1 MARIIEKNYMHSSF
15 PAVKVSIIEN
25 WYIRKPNHKQILVGG
40 AIFIYWLIFFGRGWP
55 VTPPPPLH
63 PRQDQQDVFLVHVKP
78 LCSFMVRSGG
88 VFPPWISPID
98 PIFVHSFF
106 YFFIVKLWK
115 ATLNEACS
123 SLDVFFWG
131 GGNLLWPPVWV
142 TDVVSIDGKLNQLF
156 WKIIRISMSG

>member
-15 PAVKVSIIEN
+15 PAVKVNIIEN

-55 VTPPPPLH
+55 VTPPPPSTPGKINKMYFWYMWSLCVLLWSGVGGFSTLDLSYWSH
-63 PRQDQQDVFLVHVKP
+63 FCP
-78 LCSFMVRSGG
+78 L
-88 VFPPWISPID
+88 
-98 PIFVHSFF
+98 FF

-123 SLDVFFWG
+123 SLDVFFLG
-131 GGNLLWPPVWV
+131 GEIFCDLLYESLMWC
-142 TDVVSIDGKLNQLF
+142 L
-156 WKIIRISMSG
+156 

>member
-15 PAVKVSIIEN
+15 PAVKVNIIEN

-55 VTPPPPLH
+55 VTPPPP
-63 PRQDQQDVFLVHVKP
+63 PPPARSTRCIFGTCEAFVFFYGQEWGGFSTLDLSYWSHFCP
-78 LCSFMVRSGG
+78 L
-88 VFPPWISPID
+88 
-98 PIFVHSFF
+98 FF

-123 SLDVFFWG
+123 SLDVFFGG

>member
-55 VTPPPPLH
+55 VTPPPP
-63 PRQDQQDVFLVHVKP
+63 PPPARSTRCIFGTCEAFVFFYGQEWGGFSTLDLSYWSHFCP
-78 LCSFMVRSGG
+78 L
-88 VFPPWISPID
+88 
-98 PIFVHSFF
+98 FF

-131 GGNLLWPPVWV
+131 GEIFCDLLYESLMWC
-142 TDVVSIDGKLNQLF
+142 L
-156 WKIIRISMSG
+156 